1 VSDRRRRSARQF
13 RNRDAISSQVL
24 RYRDGRSDDWADI
37 IDFLRIRPDARRRV
51 VRSLGE
57 VEAP

>member
-24 RYRDGRSDDWADI
+24 RYRDGRSDDWADM
-37 IDFLRIRPDARRRV
+37 IDFLRIRPDAGRRV